1 MTFKLSEFAKR
12 RKLLTQHLGKK
23 SVAILPTAPEVM
35 RNRDSDY
42 PFRAD
47 SDFYYLTGF
56 HEPEALAI
64 IMSEGKS
71 TKFILFCRE
80 KDPKMEI
87 WTGARV
93 GLENAVAQYGATEAY
108 AYSDIDE
115 ILPLLLENQDKIFYS
130 LGNHEALDF
139 QLIQWLNEVKQKSR
153 AGITAPNEIIT
164 LDKIIHEMRL
174 YKSPSEIKT
183 MRHAAKISSQ
193 AHRRAMQACQADM
206 YEYEIE
212 AEILHTFRKNNCVPA
227 YNSIVG
233 GGQNACTLHYTSNN
247 TRLNDGELLLID
259 AGAELNYYASD
270 ITRTFPINGKFS
282 APQKAIYDIV
292 LQAQLAAI
300 NQVKPGQTWNAPHQ
314 AAVKKLTQ
322 GLLELGLL
330 KGNIKELIEN
340 ETYRKFYMHR
350 TGHWLGMDVHDV
362 GEYKINGKWRR
373 LVPGMVLTIEPG
385 IYIPAGSKGV
395 NIKWWNIG
403 IRIEDDVLVTP
414 QGHEVLSCDAPKT
427 TEEIERLMATK

>member
-42 PFRAD
+42 PFRPD
-47 SDFYYLTGF
+47 SDFFYLTGF

-64 IMSEGKS
+64 IMAEGKS

-80 KDPKMEI
+80 KNPKMEI

-93 GLENAVAQYGATEAY
+93 GLENAIAQYGATAAY

-130 LGNHEALDF
+130 LGNHEAFDF
-139 QLIQWLNEVKQKSR
+139 QLIQWLNAVKQKSR
-153 AGITAPNEIIT
+153 AGITAPNEIIR
-164 LDKIIHEMRL
+164 LDNIIHEMRL
-174 YKSPSEIKT
+174 CKSPSEIKT
-183 MRHAAKISSQ
+183 MRNAAKLSSQ
-193 AHRRAMQACQADM
+193 AHCQAMRTCRPGM

-212 AEILHTFRKNNCVPA
+212 AEILHTFHKNNGVPA

-247 TRLNDGELLLID
+247 TKLNNGELLLID

-322 GLLELGLL
+322 GLVELGLL
-330 KGNIKELIEN
+330 KGNIKALIEN

-373 LVPGMVLTIEPG
+373 LMPGMVLTIEPG

-395 NIKWWNIG
+395 NKKWWNIG
-403 IRIEDDVLVTP
+403 IRIEDDVLVTQ

-427 TEEIERLMATK
+427 TAAIEKLMATK

>member
-12 RKLLTQHLGKK
+12 RKLLAQHMGKK

-42 PFRAD
+42 PFRPD
-47 SDFYYLTGF
+47 SDFFYLTGF
-56 HEPEALAI
+56 HEPEALAVI
-64 IMSEGKS
+64 IADGKS
-71 TKFILFCRE
+71 VNFVLFCRA

-93 GLENAVAQYGATEAY
+93 GLEKGITQYGATEAY

-115 ILPLLLENQDKIFYS
+115 ILPSLLENQEKIFYS
-130 LGNHEALDF
+130 LGNNEAFDI

-153 AGITAPNEIIT
+153 AGITAPSKILT
-164 LDKIIHEMRL
+164 LDNVIHEMRL
-174 YKSPSEIKT
+174 CKSPSEIKT
-183 MRHAAKISSQ
+183 MRSAAKISSQ
-193 AHRRAMQACQADM
+193 AHRRAMQTCRPNL

-259 AGAELNYYASD
+259 AGAELDYYASD

-282 APQKAIYDIV
+282 LPQKAIYDIV

-322 GLLELGLL
+322 GLLDLGLL
-330 KGNIKELIEN
+330 KGNIKKLIES
-340 ETYRKFYMHR
+340 EAYRKFYMHR

-373 LVPGMVLTIEPG
+373 LVPGMVLTVEPG

-395 NIKWWNIG
+395 NKKWWNIG
-403 IRIEDDVLVTP
+403 VRIEDDVLVTH
-414 QGHEVLSCDAPKT
+414 QGHEVLSCDTPKT
-427 TEEIERLMATK
+427 TEDIERLMAAT